1 MHWVTHSVKASGCL
15 GLVPTLWLS
24 YEVEWE
30 GGICFQ
36 MKEGHVEFLS
46 LSKTKRWKK
55 KKKKQNKD
63 TELGYSVRM

>member
-1 MHWVTHSVKASGCL
+1 MKASGHL
-15 GLVPTLWLS
+15 GFVPALWLS

-36 MKEGHVEFLS
+36 MKGGHVDFFMSEQNKKMK
-46 LSKTKRWKK
+46 KTK
-55 KKKKQNKD
+55 QNEN